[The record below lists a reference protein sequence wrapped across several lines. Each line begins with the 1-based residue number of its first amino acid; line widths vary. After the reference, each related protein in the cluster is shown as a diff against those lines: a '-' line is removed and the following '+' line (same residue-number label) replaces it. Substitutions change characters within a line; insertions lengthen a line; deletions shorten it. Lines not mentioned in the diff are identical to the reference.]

1 MTLARRA
8 PRVSVALARDEGRSR
23 RRAPERAPAR
33 RGARARAKESSGDF
47 ITDVVGKIFGADA
60 LADPEPFGLK
70 RMNKDEWPDQW
81 PAETTASAAVL
92 ASDEG
97 EVREIRP
104 ALKQTQLEKL
114 ALGCAYDA
122 GTHGWSARAFHTQLD
137 GQGAAVLVGKTAD
150 GETFGGYNP
159 IGWLGYGEARDA
171 ISAFLYVLDRKTGK
185 AVKLPKT
192 GGSGMAIIDEDGKG
206 PQWGPDGLKI
216 SLEGRSARSR
226 LGTYYE
232 TMPDGGD
239 CMFANTKR
247 GSPVELTELRVYV
260 SLEDTEIAK
269 NYQPNALQWQKG
281 ELEEIRS
288 NDDDPNHMDGF
299 FGKLF
304 GKKK

>member
-1 MTLARRA
+1 M
-8 PRVSVALARDEGRSR
+8 
-23 RRAPERAPAR
+23 
-33 RGARARAKESSGDF
+33 
-47 ITDVVGKIFGADA
+47 
-60 LADPEPFGLK
+60 
-70 RMNKDEWPDQW
+70 
-81 PAETTASAAVL
+81 
-92 ASDEG
+92 
-97 EVREIRP
+97 
-104 ALKQTQLEKL
+104 
-114 ALGCAYDA
+114 
-122 GTHGWSARAFHTQLD
+122 
-137 GQGAAVLVGKTAD
+137 VGKTAD

-185 AVKLPKT
+185 AIKLPKT

-247 GSPVELTELRVYV
+247 GAPVELTELRVYV

-299 FGKLF
+299 FGKFF